1 MHKILRA
8 LILSDLFILGGLG
21 LVQPIFAVF
30 MLDNILGTTVMA
42 IGIATTVQL
51 VVKAVFQVL
60 VGKWTDEEQGNRR
73 ELAALIVGSVM
84 MSLVPIGYVFSH
96 TLSHIYVLQVVYG
109 LGSALAYPGWVVVF
123 MRYTRSDKAGYEWG
137 IYNTTVSLGTAVAA
151 GLGAYI
157 AELYGFDFLF
167 ILVSTL
173 SFIGTGFIAHIFL
186 REFVH
191 LGLAK
196 KHRK

>member
-30 MLDNILGTTVMA
+30 MLNNILGTTVMA
-42 IGIATTVQL
+42 IGIATTIQL

-60 VGKWTDEEQGNRR
+60 VGKWTDEEPGNRR

-84 MSLVPIGYVFSH
+84 MSLVPLGYLVSH
-96 TLSHIYVLQVVYG
+96 TLSHIYILQVLYG
-109 LGSALAYPGWVVVF
+109 LGSALAYPGWMVVF
-123 MRYTRSDKAGYEWG
+123 MRYTRADKAGYEWG
-137 IYNTTVSLGTAVAA
+137 VYNTTVSLGTAIAA
-151 GLGAYI
+151 GLGAYL
-157 AELYGFDFLF
+157 AEFYSFSALF
-167 ILVSTL
+167 IIVSIL
-173 SFIGTGFIAHIFL
+173 SFIGTGFIVHIFL
-186 REFVH
+186 HEFVH

-196 KHRK
+196 KHHK